1 MRAFPLAVKRG
12 WWDNPGVMT
21 AASLHPPH
29 SPRAG
34 IGKPLRRLEDGRLL
48 TGRGCY
54 SDDFNIAGQAYA
66 VVVRSPHAHARLTA
80 IETEHVWAMPG
91 VLAVLTGADYVA
103 DGLGPMMYSPAAR
116 HPPDIRLENLD
127 RVPASPSRQYPLVL
141 ERTRFVG
148 EAVAFVVAETLAAAK
163 DAAEAV
169 SVDYVP
175 LTAVTSSSA
184 AALEDAP
191 SLLEEGG
198 SNLVLDARVG
208 DHVATES
215 AFAAAA
221 HIARLSTW
229 VQRVTGVPMEPR
241 AALAEFDAASGR
253 ITLYAGGGS
262 IGRPRQDVAA
272 MLGLPQGKVRV
283 IARDVGGNF
292 GTRNSSYP
300 EFALVAWAA
309 RRLGRPV
316 KWTGER
322 QETFL
327 SDHQARDLEVEAELA
342 LDAEGKFLALRASNL
357 SNLGAYAASFVPLT
371 KGTELMSSL
380 YRIPAARAQA
390 QAVLSN
396 TPPTSPYRS
405 AGRPEVMFV
414 IERLIDLAARANG
427 FDRVALRRK
436 NLIPPASLPYP
447 NPFGMTYDSG
457 DYHAVLDRALALA
470 DWAGFAAR
478 RAEGEARSRRR
489 GIGLGAYV
497 ESQSGAP
504 QERAEVTVQPEG
516 IVEMVVGTL
525 SSGQGHETSFAQL
538 LGEWLGV
545 QPETVRL
552 VTGDTDRVLIGAGSH
567 SGRSL
572 RLASTTAHGAT
583 GEIVEKGR
591 RIAAHRLEAAE
602 ADIEFTDGRF
612 TVAGTDRSLDLFA
625 VAAAAR
631 DDASLPEELRGPLV
645 GIGEVTSEVASFPH
659 GFHVCEVE
667 IDPDTGLVD
676 IARYTAVDD
685 VGRAVNPLI
694 LHGQTHGGIAQGAG
708 QALLEQ
714 CVYDPASG
722 QLLSGSFMDYAM
734 PRAADL
740 PFFTTAISEVPSTT
754 HPLGLR
760 GGGEGGITPALGV
773 IVNAIVD
780 ALADLGVTHLEMPVT
795 PERVW
800 RAIRAGGE

>member
-1 MRAFPLAVKRG
+1 MT
-12 WWDNPGVMT
+12 T
-21 AASLHPPH
+21 AASSTDPGGT
-29 SPRAG
+29 G
-34 IGKPLRRLEDGRLL
+34 IGKPVRRLEDARLL
-48 TGRGCY
+48 TGRGRY
-54 SDDFNIAGQAYA
+54 SDDFNLPGQAYA
-66 VVVRSPHAHARLTA
+66 VLVRSPHSHARIMA
-80 IETEHVWAMPG
+80 IDPEIAKAMPG

-103 DGLGPMMYSPAAR
+103 DGLGPMTYSPAAR

-127 RVPASPSRQYPLVL
+127 RVPRSVSRQFPLAID
-141 ERTRFVG
+141 RTRFIG
-148 EAVAFVVAETLAAAK
+148 EAVALVVAETIFAAK

-169 SVDYVP
+169 HVHYSP
-175 LTAVTSSSA
+175 LAAVTSSDEA
-184 AALEDAP
+184 AENGALPLSDDIAA
-191 SLLEEGG
+191 
-198 SNLVLDARVG
+198 NVVLDARVG
-208 DHVATES
+208 DWM
-215 AFAAAA
+215 AAAA
-221 HIARLSTW
+221 GFARARHVVRFSTW

-241 AALAEFDAASGR
+241 AALASFDPTSGC

-262 IGRPRQDVAA
+262 VGRPRQDLAA
-272 MLGLPQGKVRV
+272 MLDVPLEKIRV

-309 RRLGRPV
+309 HRLGRPV
-316 KWTGER
+316 KWTCER
-322 QETFL
+322 QEAFL
-327 SDHQARDLEVEAELA
+327 TDHQARDLRVEAELA
-342 LDAEGKFLALRASNL
+342 LDARGNFLALRASNL
-357 SNLGAYAASFVPLT
+357 GNLGAYAASFVPLT

-380 YRIPAARAQA
+380 YHIPAARVRAR
-390 QAVLSN
+390 AVLSN

-414 IERLIDLAARANG
+414 IERLIDLAACAYG

-436 NLIPPASLPYP
+436 NLIPAASLPYP
-447 NPFGMTYDSG
+447 NPLGMTYDSG

-470 DWAGFAAR
+470 DWDGFATR
-478 RAEGEARSRRR
+478 RAEATGRGRWR

-504 QERAEVTVQPEG
+504 HERAEVTVHSEG
-516 IVEMVVGTL
+516 TVEMVVGTQ

-545 QPETVRL
+545 PPESVRL
-552 VTGDTDRVLIGAGSH
+552 VTGDTNRVRIGAGSH

-572 RLASTTAHGAT
+572 RLAGITAHQAS
-583 GEIVEKGR
+583 GEIVAKGR

-602 ADIEFTDGRF
+602 ADIEFAGGRF
-612 TVAGTDRSLDLFA
+612 TVAGTDRSLDLFEA
-625 VAAAAR
+625 AAAAR
-631 DDASLPEELRGPLV
+631 DDRSLPEELRGQLA
-645 GIGEVTSEVASFPH
+645 GIGEVISQAASFPH

-667 IDPDTGLVD
+667 IDPETGIVE
-676 IARYTAVDD
+676 IVRYTAVDD

-708 QALLEQ
+708 QALFEQ

-740 PFFTTAISEVPSTT
+740 PFFATALSEVPSTT
-754 HPLGLR
+754 HPLGFR

-773 IVNAIVD
+773 IVNAVVD
-780 ALADLGVTHLEMPVT
+780 ALTDLGVTHIEMPVT

-800 RAIRAGGE
+800 RAIRTASR

>member
-1 MRAFPLAVKRG
+1 
-12 WWDNPGVMT
+12 MT
-21 AASLHPPH
+21 ADSSPP
-29 SPRAG
+29 PQPLRTG
-34 IGKPLRRLEDGRLL
+34 IGKSLRRLEDPRLL

-54 SDDFNIAGQAYA
+54 SDDFNLVGQVYA
-66 VVVRSPHAHARLTA
+66 VVVRSPHAHARITA
-80 IETEHVWAMPG
+80 IDTEHARGMPS
-91 VLAVLTGADYVA
+91 VRAVLTGADYVA
-103 DGLGPMMYSPAAR
+103 DGLGPITYSPAAR

-127 RVPASPSRQYPLVL
+127 RVPASASRQYPLAL

-148 EAVAFVVAETLAAAK
+148 EAVAFAVAETLAAAK

-169 SVDYVP
+169 RVHYTP
-175 LTAVTSSSA
+175 LPAVTSSATA
-184 AALEDAP
+184 AVEDAP
-191 SLLEEGG
+191 SLLDESGP
-198 SNLVLDARVG
+198 NLVLDARVG
-208 DHVATES
+208 DHEATERG
-215 AFAAAA
+215 FAAATYVT
-221 HIARLSTW
+221 RLSTW

-241 AALAEFDAASGR
+241 AALAEFDPASGR

-262 IGRPRQDVAA
+262 IGRPRQDLAA
-272 MLGLPQGKVRV
+272 MLGLPQDKVRV

-322 QETFL
+322 QEAFL
-327 SDHQARDLEVEAELA
+327 SDHQARDLRVEAELA
-342 LDAEGKFLALRASNL
+342 LDAEGNFLALRAANL

-380 YRIPAARAQA
+380 YRLPAARVRAR
-390 QAVLSN
+390 AVLSN

-414 IERLIDLAARANG
+414 IERLIDRAARANG
-427 FDRVALRRK
+427 FDRVALRRQ
-436 NLIPPASLPYP
+436 NLIPAASLPYA

-457 DYHAVLDRALALA
+457 EYHAVLDRALALS
-470 DWAGFAAR
+470 DWDGFAAR
-478 RAEGEARSRRR
+478 RAEAEVRDRRR
-489 GIGLGAYV
+489 GIGIGAYV

-504 QERAEVTVQPEG
+504 QERAEVTVHPEG
-516 IVEMVVGTL
+516 IVEIVVGTL

-538 LGEWLGV
+538 LGEWLAV
-545 QPETVRL
+545 RPDCVRL
-552 VTGDTDRVLIGAGSH
+552 VTGDTDRVTIGAGSH

-572 RLASTTAHGAT
+572 RLASITTRGAA
-583 GEIVEKGR
+583 GEIIEKGR
-591 RIAAHRLEAAE
+591 RIASHRLEAAE
-602 ADIEFTDGRF
+602 ADIEFADGHF

-631 DDASLPEELRGPLV
+631 DDASLPEELRGALAGV
-645 GIGEVTSEVASFPH
+645 GEVTSHVASFPH

-667 IDPDTGLVD
+667 IDPETGAVEVV
-676 IARYTAVDD
+676 RYTAVDD

-708 QALLEQ
+708 HALFEQ
-714 CVYDPASG
+714 CVYDAASG

-754 HPLGLR
+754 HPLGFR

-780 ALADLGVTHLEMPVT
+780 ALADLGITHLEMPVT

-800 RAIRAGGE
+800 RAIRQQV

>member
-1 MRAFPLAVKRG
+1 
-12 WWDNPGVMT
+12 MT
-21 AASLHPPH
+21 AASSPPTHPPGA
-29 SPRAG
+29 R
-34 IGKPLRRLEDGRLL
+34 IGEPLRRLEDARLL

-54 SDDFNIAGQAYA
+54 SDDFNLAGQVYA
-66 VVVRSPHAHARLTA
+66 VVVRSPHAHARITA
-80 IETEHVWAMPG
+80 IETEHARAMPG
-91 VLAVLTGADYVA
+91 VLAILTGADYVA
-103 DGLGPMMYSPAAR
+103 DGLGPMTYSPAAR
-116 HPPDIRLENLD
+116 TPPDIRLENLD
-127 RVPASPSRQYPLVL
+127 RVPAAASRQYPLAV
-141 ERTRFVG
+141 ERTRFAG
-148 EAVAFVVAETLAAAK
+148 EAVAFVVAETLAAAR

-169 SVDYVP
+169 RVDYMP
-175 LTAVTSSSA
+175 LPAVTSSA
-184 AALEDAP
+184 AAAAFEHAP
-191 SLLEEGG
+191 SLLDEGG
-198 SNLVLDARVG
+198 PNLVLDAGVG
-208 DHVATES
+208 DHEATER
-215 AFAAAA
+215 AFAAAT
-221 HIARLSTW
+221 HITRLSTW

-241 AALAEFDAASGR
+241 AALAEFDPASGR
-253 ITLYAGGGS
+253 ITLRAGGGS

-272 MLGLPQGKVRV
+272 MLGLPKDRVQV

-322 QETFL
+322 QEAFL
-327 SDHQARDLEVEAELA
+327 TDHQARDLRVEAELA
-342 LDAEGKFLALRASNL
+342 LDAEGNLLALRAANL

-380 YRIPAARAQA
+380 YRIPTARARA
-390 QAVLSN
+390 RAVLSN

-414 IERLIDLAARANG
+414 IERLIDRAARANG
-427 FDRVALRRK
+427 FDRIALRRK
-436 NLIPPASLPYP
+436 NLIPAASLPYA

-457 DYHAVLDRALALA
+457 EYHAVLDRALALA
-470 DWAGFAAR
+470 DWNGFAAR
-478 RAEGEARSRRR
+478 RTETEARGRRR
-489 GIGLGAYV
+489 GIGVGAYV

-504 QERAEVTVQPEG
+504 QERAEVTVRPEG

-545 QPETVRL
+545 RPDRVRL
-552 VTGDTDRVLIGAGSH
+552 VTGDTDRVAIGAGSH

-572 RLASTTAHGAT
+572 RLASITAHQAS
-583 GEIVEKGR
+583 GEIIERGR
-591 RIAAHRLEAAE
+591 RIASHRLEAAE
-602 ADIEFTDGRF
+602 ADIDFADGHF

-631 DDASLPEELRGPLV
+631 DDASLPEELRGQLA
-645 GIGEVTSEVASFPH
+645 GIGEVTSQVASFPH
-659 GFHVCEVE
+659 GFHICEVE
-667 IDPDTGLVD
+667 IDPETGAVEV
-676 IARYTAVDD
+676 ARYTAVDD

-708 QALLEQ
+708 QALFEQ
-714 CVYDPASG
+714 CVYDAGSG

-740 PFFTTAISEVPSTT
+740 PFFATAISEVPSTT
-754 HPLGLR
+754 HPLGFR

-800 RAIRAGGE
+800 RAIRQQI